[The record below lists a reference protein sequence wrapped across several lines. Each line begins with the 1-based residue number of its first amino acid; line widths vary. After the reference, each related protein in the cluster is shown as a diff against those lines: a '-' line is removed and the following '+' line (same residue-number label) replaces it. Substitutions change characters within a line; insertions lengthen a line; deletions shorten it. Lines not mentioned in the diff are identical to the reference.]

1 MVSSVLGCDRFLW
14 RNRFIRHWDK
24 LYLFIFFTA
33 EGEGKL
39 HVQEFYSSVSPPTS
53 AFIVKDSPSLV
64 VGVCVY
70 KNCYSKSSFSSS
82 KNLVGVRGGVDIFER
97 APTVEH
103 DSYSLPEVRTGK
115 LNFFAPTIYASLTSR
130 KHSFKVE

>member
-1 MVSSVLGCDRFLW
+1 MVSSVLECDRFLW

-24 LYLFIFFTA
+24 LFFFTA

-53 AFIVKDSPSLV
+53 AFIVKDSPSVV

-82 KNLVGVRGGVDIFER
+82 KNLVGVGGGGIAER
-97 APTVEH
+97 TLTVKH
-103 DSYSLPEVRTGK
+103 DSYSLPEV
-115 LNFFAPTIYASLTSR
+115 
-130 KHSFKVE
+130 

>member
-1 MVSSVLGCDRFLW
+1 MVSSVLECDRFLW

-24 LYLFIFFTA
+24 LYYYFFTA

-53 AFIVKDSPSLV
+53 AFIVKDSSSLV

-70 KNCYSKSSFSSS
+70 KNYCYSNSSFSSS
-82 KNLVGVRGGVDIFER
+82 KNLRGGIVER
-97 APTVEH
+97 TLTVKH
-103 DSYSLPEVRTGK
+103 DSYSLPKGRSVK
-115 LNFFAPTIYASLTSR
+115 LNFFAPTIYASLTSQ

>member
-1 MVSSVLGCDRFLW
+1 MVSSVLECDRFLW

-24 LYLFIFFTA
+24 LYYYFFTA

-53 AFIVKDSPSLV
+53 AFIVKDSSSLV

-70 KNCYSKSSFSSS
+70 KNFYSNSSFSSS
-82 KNLVGVRGGVDIFER
+82 MNLRGGGGIVER
-97 APTVEH
+97 TLTVKH
-103 DSYSLPEVRTGK
+103 DSYSLPKGRSVK
-115 LNFFAPTIYASLTSR
+115 LNFFAHTMYASLTSQ
-130 KHSFKVE
+130 KHLFKVQ

>member
-1 MVSSVLGCDRFLW
+1 MSSVLGCDRFLW

-24 LYLFIFFTA
+24 PYLFIFFTA

-53 AFIVKDSPSLV
+53 AFIVKDSSSLV

-70 KNCYSKSSFSSS
+70 KNFYSNSSFSSS
-82 KNLVGVRGGVDIFER
+82 KNLQGGIVER
-97 APTVEH
+97 TLTAEH
-103 DSYSLPEVRTGK
+103 DSYSLPEVRPVK
-115 LNFFAPTIYASLTSR
+115 LNFFAPTIYALTS
-130 KHSFKVE
+130 

>member
-1 MVSSVLGCDRFLW
+1 MTGFSEGTGLLGIGINL
-14 RNRFIRHWDK
+14 I
-24 LYLFIFFTA
+24 YLFFFTA

-70 KNCYSKSSFSSS
+70 KNCYSKSSFSLS
-82 KNLVGVRGGVDIFER
+82 KNLAAVKWGGGG
-97 APTVEH
+97 
-103 DSYSLPEVRTGK
+103 YS
-115 LNFFAPTIYASLTSR
+115 
-130 KHSFKVE
+130 

>member
-1 MVSSVLGCDRFLW
+1 MTGFSEGTGLLGIGINL
-14 RNRFIRHWDK
+14 I
-24 LYLFIFFTA
+24 YFIFFTA

-64 VGVCVY
+64 VGVSVY

-82 KNLVGVRGGVDIFER
+82 KNLAAVKWGGGIVER
-97 APTVEH
+97 TLTVKH
-103 DSYSLPEVRTGK
+103 VSYSLPEGRSVK
-115 LNFFAPTIYASLTSR
+115 LNFFAPTIYTSLTSR

>member
-1 MVSSVLGCDRFLW
+1 MVSSVLGCDWFLW

-70 KNCYSKSSFSSS
+70 KNCYSNSSFSSS
-82 KNLVGVRGGVDIFER
+82 KNLRGGIVER
-97 APTVEH
+97 TLTVKH
-103 DSYSLPEVRTGK
+103 DSYSLPKGQSVK
-115 LNFFAPTIYASLTSR
+115 LNFFAPTMYASLTSQ
-130 KHSFKVE
+130 KHSFKVQ

>member
-1 MVSSVLGCDRFLW
+1 MVSSVLECDRFLW
-14 RNRFIRHWDK
+14 GNRFIRHWDK
-24 LYLFIFFTA
+24 LYYYFFSA

-70 KNCYSKSSFSSS
+70 KNCYSNSSFSSS
-82 KNLVGVRGGVDIFER
+82 KNLWGGIVER
-97 APTVEH
+97 TLTVKH
-103 DSYSLPEVRTGK
+103 DSYSLPKGRSVK
-115 LNFFAPTIYASLTSR
+115 LNFFAPTIYASLTSQ

>member
-1 MVSSVLGCDRFLW
+1 M
-14 RNRFIRHWDK
+14 
-24 LYLFIFFTA
+24 
-33 EGEGKL
+33 
-39 HVQEFYSSVSPPTS
+39 
-53 AFIVKDSPSLV
+53 KDSPSLV

-103 DSYSLPEVRTGK
+103 DSYSLPEVRTVK